1 MNPSNQ
7 VSLFGLKNFFNEFIR
22 LYKSDILPNKI
33 LLSGPK
39 GIGKCTLSYH
49 LINYILSV
57 QEQFSYNLEKN
68 LINPENRSFK
78 LIQNNS
84 HPNFILIDINPEK
97 KNIEISQ
104 VRTMIEKLNKSSFN
118 DQPRFIL
125 IDNIQYMNLNS
136 INALLKILE
145 EPNLNVYFIL
155 INNNRKILPTLKS
168 RCIDFKII
176 LSNNEISDVC
186 KKLFKNDISD
196 IINKDLL
203 DYYFTPGKVFNLIKF
218 ASENSIDIKNI
229 SLDELLYL
237 IISKNYYKKDLL
249 IKDFLMDYFQLF
261 LINSKKFRNIDLYD
275 YFVKQYS
282 NVKRFNLDEETF
294 FIEFKQKLLN
304 V

>member
-49 LINYILSV
+49 LINYIFSV

-145 EPNLNVYFIL
+145 EPNSNVYFIL

-168 RCIDFKII
+168 RCINFKII
-176 LSNNEISDVC
+176 LSNNEISDIC

-203 DYYFTPGKVFNLIKF
+203 DYYFTPGKVFNLIQF

>member
-49 LINYILSV
+49 LINYIFSV

-104 VRTMIEKLNKSSFN
+104 IRTMIEKLNKSSFN

-168 RCIDFKII
+168 RCINFKII
-176 LSNNEISDVC
+176 LSNNEISDIC

-203 DYYFTPGKVFNLIKF
+203 DYYFTPGKVFNLIQF

>member
-145 EPNLNVYFIL
+145 EPNSNVYFIL
-155 INNNRKILPTLKS
+155 INNSRKILPTLKS

-294 FIEFKQKLLN
+294 FLEFKQKLLN

>member
-7 VSLFGLKNFFNEFIR
+7 LSLFGLKNFFNEFIR

-49 LINYILSV
+49 LINYIFSV

-145 EPNLNVYFIL
+145 EPNSNVYFIL

-168 RCIDFKII
+168 RCINFKII
-176 LSNNEISDVC
+176 LSNNEISDIC

>member
-49 LINYILSV
+49 LINYIFSV

-145 EPNLNVYFIL
+145 EPNSNVYFIL

-168 RCIDFKII
+168 RCINFKII

-203 DYYFTPGKVFNLIKF
+203 DYYFTPGKVFNLIQF